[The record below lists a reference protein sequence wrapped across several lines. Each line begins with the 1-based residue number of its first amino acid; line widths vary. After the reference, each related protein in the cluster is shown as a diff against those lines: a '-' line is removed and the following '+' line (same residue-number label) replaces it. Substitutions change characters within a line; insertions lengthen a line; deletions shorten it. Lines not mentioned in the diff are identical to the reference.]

1 MRVDLFGC
9 RDCKCS
15 IFCYIRL
22 VIMFKDYCFIRKTSN
37 NSLIIICFRVEITIK
52 FTCNLCLFL
61 FSFFER
67 RHTLRRI
74 LHETS
79 ISILFHFC

>member
-37 NSLIIICFRVEITIK
+37 NSLIIIFFRVEITIK
-52 FTCNLCLFL
+52 FTCNLSFSVLLF
-61 FSFFER
+61 
-67 RHTLRRI
+67 
-74 LHETS
+74 
-79 ISILFHFC
+79 

>member
-9 RDCKCS
+9 RDCKWS

-22 VIMFKDYCFIRKTSN
+22 VIIFKDYYFITQISN
-37 NSLIIICFRVEITIK
+37 NSLIIICFRVEITTK

-61 FSFFER
+61 FSF
-67 RHTLRRI
+67 LRGDFYS
-74 LHETS
+74 EMYPT
-79 ISILFHFC
+79 

>member
-22 VIMFKDYCFIRKTSN
+22 VLLFKDYYFITKISN
-37 NSLIIICFRVEITIK
+37 SSLIFVSEWK
-52 FTCNLCLFL
+52 
-61 FSFFER
+61 
-67 RHTLRRI
+67 
-74 LHETS
+74 
-79 ISILFHFC
+79 